1 MEKQNA
7 ALFSVFTNSFLI
19 LFKLIAGVIMGSV
32 SVMSEAVHS
41 GMDLVASFIAFFSI
55 RKARQPADDDHPFG
69 HGKYE
74 NLSGTIEALLIL
86 LAAIFIIIQSIRK
99 IIYKTQVE
107 KLDAGIVI
115 MLLSSIINLWVSLR
129 LFRIAKKTDSIAL
142 EADAMHLWTDVFT
155 SFGVFIGLIIIK
167 FTGLYILDPIIALL
181 VAVIII
187 KASLELTI
195 KSTKDLLDISLP
207 KDEILIIE
215 NVIQKYPEVINY
227 HKLRTRKSGDRREI
241 DVHIKVDSQTTLS
254 SAHDLCNNIE
264 NEIKKALPNS
274 YITIHIEPY
283 L

>member
-7 ALFSVFTNSFLI
+7 ALFSVFTNSFQI